1 MSRRLFAAAAAMLLA
16 SLTGAAAA
24 QENAALPPADPD
36 PVIVEAASPPPTP
49 DPGVPLPS
57 PEIEDSGDLGGEET
71 EPEEENEEEDGDED
85 HHEGFFFRFRLGL
98 GWAWMLG
105 QGALRPA
112 KGLRLIEDPE
122 HDSPALSL
130 ALDLGGGFLDL
141 GLHLGV
147 LWERMI
153 LRADEPEE
161 MGFSLFGLGGGL
173 TYYFTDNDFYVTADV
188 RLIGMLLYYPEVICE
203 DYYADRFESYR
214 GPGVSLTLGKEWFGD
229 DDGGIGLGVQGNY
242 ARLTKDGGGR
252 FDYASVMLVLSLTHF

>member
-1 MSRRLFAAAAAMLLA
+1 MTGRRIAATVVLLLA
-16 SLTGAAAA
+16 ALPGVAAA
-24 QENAALPPADPD
+24 QAAATPGPDPAPPAVVETTTPPLAGEAVPDGPAITPEEDP
-36 PVIVEAASPPPTP
+36 A
-49 DPGVPLPS
+49 
-57 PEIEDSGDLGGEET
+57 EDEGEE
-71 EPEEENEEEDGDED
+71 EQEDD

-105 QGALRPA
+105 RGALRPA

-122 HDSPALSL
+122 HDSPALGL

-147 LWERMI
+147 LWERLI

-161 MGFSLFGLGGGL
+161 LGFSLFGLGGGL
-173 TYYFTDNDFYVTADV
+173 TYYFTDNDLFATVDV
-188 RLIGMLLYYPEVICE
+188 RLIGLLLYLPGVMCE

-229 DDGGIGLGVQGNY
+229 DDGGIGLGIQGSY
-242 ARLTKDGGGR
+242 ARLAKGGGGR